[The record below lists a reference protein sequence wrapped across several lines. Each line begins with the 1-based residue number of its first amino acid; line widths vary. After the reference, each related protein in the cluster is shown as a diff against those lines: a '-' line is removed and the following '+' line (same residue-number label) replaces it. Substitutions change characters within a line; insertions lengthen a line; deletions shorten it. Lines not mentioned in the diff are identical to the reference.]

1 LAAFVCS
8 FVFGERRRVDVHEVT
23 PRVFFDGSAVSPQGI
38 EAMGFFNSIKKAV
51 SGPTPAQQ
59 AAAQP
64 STPQAAAA
72 AAEHNHRS
80 LDLAGF
86 EPDRDEEGFFNA
98 VLHMESAGEHGGT
111 DASRAEIMARYGIR
125 DRSHWLKV
133 KESVYHMLAH
143 KHGSMDQVVQ
153 NEMNWRSGETQ
164 RRMQQAVKAKA
175 ASGEMTPVE
184 GITLEAWAA
193 FNAAIVGGAN
203 LDDLLKGAGIERA
216 RWDAA
221 SAEWNA
227 RMSRDLTFAIAT
239 TYGNAFQAASKG
251 KYAELVKEANAA
263 RAANRDLA
271 LPPPMSMED
280 YYTIMFEQSYA
291 VARGKD
297 AAQALGSMGLTIVD
311 FTDLSGYMGYYFHRT
326 GVLKHQEYAD
336 AMKRAEDKVKAR
348 YPG

>member
-1 LAAFVCS
+1 
-8 FVFGERRRVDVHEVT
+8 
-23 PRVFFDGSAVSPQGI
+23 
-38 EAMGFFNSIKKAV
+38 MGFFNSIKKAV
-51 SGPTPAQQ
+51 SGPTPPVQS
-59 AAAQP
+59 AAPPPPREAP
-64 STPQAAAA
+64 PA
-72 AAEHNHRS
+72 AAEHDHRG

-86 EPDRDEEGFFNA
+86 EPDGDEEGFFNA
-98 VLHMESAGEHGGT
+98 VLHMESAGETGGT

-125 DRSHWLKV
+125 DRSHWHKV
-133 KESVYHMLAH
+133 KESVYHTLAH
-143 KHGSMDQVVQ
+143 KHGSMDRVVQ
-153 NEMNWRSGETQ
+153 NEMNWRSGQAQ
-164 RRMQQAVKAKA
+164 RQMQEAVKAKA
-175 ASGEMTPVE
+175 ASGEMAPVQ

-203 LDDLLKGAGIERA
+203 LDDLLKGAGIDRS

-291 VARGKD
+291 VAQGKN
-297 AAQALGSMGLTIVD
+297 AAEALKSMGLTIVD
-311 FTDLSGYMGYYFHRT
+311 FTDLSGYMGYLFHRT
-326 GVLKHQEYAD
+326 GVLKHQEYTD
-336 AMKRAEDKVKAR
+336 AMKRAEDKVKVK
-348 YPG
+348 YSG

>member
-1 LAAFVCS
+1 
-8 FVFGERRRVDVHEVT
+8 
-23 PRVFFDGSAVSPQGI
+23 
-38 EAMGFFNSIKKAV
+38 
-51 SGPTPAQQ
+51 
-59 AAAQP
+59 
-64 STPQAAAA
+64 
-72 AAEHNHRS
+72 
-80 LDLAGF
+80 
-86 EPDRDEEGFFNA
+86 
-98 VLHMESAGEHGGT
+98 
-111 DASRAEIMARYGIR
+111 
-125 DRSHWLKV
+125 
-133 KESVYHMLAH
+133 
-143 KHGSMDQVVQ
+143 
-153 NEMNWRSGETQ
+153 MNWRSGETQ
-164 RRMQQAVKAKA
+164 RRMQQAVKAEA
-175 ASGEMTPVE
+175 ASGEMTAVE

-239 TYGNAFQAASKG
+239 SKG